1 MTLTNA
7 AASNKA
13 PAYFEIWWDKTVL
26 VSGSAIER
34 ARERVMVEKLPADRA
49 LLEDLAFLPQSEVPQ
64 LLALADEVRERSCGN
79 GIAVEVLYNA
89 KKGGC
94 SEDCNFCSQSARY
107 ATDVEPQ
114 ALSSVEGF
122 IEAARDAHAR
132 GAGEFCIVVAVR
144 GPSAKLL
151 ERVCSAVRVIKQAY
165 PLSVAVSL
173 GILTEDQIAMLLEA
187 GVDKVNHNLE
197 TSERYFPD
205 VCTTHTYAERW
216 ETCQLVKRHGLELC
230 CGGIIGMGET
240 LSDRLDFLC
249 ALQALEPQEVPI
261 NFLNP
266 RPGTP
271 YQDRSLV
278 EPIEA
283 LRFVAMARL
292 ALPDALIRFAG
303 GREITLQG
311 LQDLGMRSGAS
322 GLVLGNY
329 LTTGGR
335 EDHDDFEMLQRLG
348 FEVMN

>member
-1 MTLTNA
+1 METLTH
-7 AASNKA
+7 
-13 PAYFEIWWDKTVL
+13 PT
-26 VSGSAIER
+26 IER
-34 ARERVMVEKLPADRA
+34 ARERVLRDRLPADRD
-49 LLEDLAFLPQSEVPQ
+49 LLARLAELPANAVSD
-64 LLALADEVRERSCGN
+64 LLALADQVRAQYCGD

-107 ATDVEPQ
+107 ASDVDAEP
-114 ALSSVEGF
+114 LSSVDGF
-122 IEAARDAHAR
+122 LQAARDAHGR
-132 GAGEFCIVVAVR
+132 GAGEFCVVVAVR
-144 GPSAKLL
+144 GPSTKLL
-151 ERVCSAVRVIKQAY
+151 ERVCEATRKIKEEL
-165 PLSVAVSL
+165 PLTVAVSL
-173 GILTEDQIAMLLEA
+173 GILRDDQLTPLAQA

-197 TSERYFPD
+197 TSRRYFPK
-205 VCTTHTYAERW
+205 VCTTHSYDERW
-216 ETCQLVKRHGLELC
+216 ETCLRVREHGLQLC

-240 LSDRLDFLC
+240 VADRIDFL
-249 ALQALEPQEVPI
+249 ASLQELEPEEVPI

-271 YQDRSLV
+271 FGDRSLV

-292 ALPDALIRFAG
+292 ALPKALIRFAG
-303 GREITLQG
+303 GREVTLQG

-335 EDHDDFEMLQRLG
+335 GDEDDFAMLDRLG
-348 FEVMN
+348 FEVMT

>member
-1 MTLTNA
+1 MLLSRSST
-7 AASNKA
+7 
-13 PAYFEIWWDKTVL
+13 
-26 VSGSAIER
+26 IER
-34 ARERVMVEKLPADRA
+34 AREQVLQRQLPVDRVLLEELALLPAG
-49 LLEDLAFLPQSEVPQ
+49 EVPQ
-64 LLALADEVRERSCGN
+64 LLQLADEVRKQYCGN
-79 GIAVEVLYNA
+79 AVAVEVLYNA

-107 ATDVEPQ
+107 ASDVDPEP
-114 ALSSVEGF
+114 LSSVEGF
-122 IEAARDAHAR
+122 LEAARDAHER
-132 GAGEFCIVVAVR
+132 GAGELCIVVAVR

-151 ERVCSAVRVIKQAY
+151 ERVCTAVRKIKQIY
-165 PLSVAVSL
+165 PLHVAVSL
-173 GILTEDQIAMLLEA
+173 GILTDVQIFQLLDA

-197 TSERYFPD
+197 TSERYFAD
-205 VCTTHTYAERW
+205 VCTTHSYAERW

-240 LSDRLDFLC
+240 IGDRIDFLC
-249 ALQALEPQEVPI
+249 ALQDLQPQEVPI

-278 EPIEA
+278 EPTEA

-292 ALPDALIRFAG
+292 ALPRALIRFAG

-335 EDHDDFEMLQRLG
+335 GDHDDFAMLQRLG